1 MNIVNFLHRINWFF
15 IILLL
20 LISSIGVA
28 LLYSIAGASWDPWAS
43 KHIIRIIISLVVLIT
58 ISLVNIEFWYKLAN
72 PLYLFSIFLICLTFL
87 LGKEVSGAKRWIDL
101 YFFSFQP
108 AEVVK
113 IFVILALAKYFH
125 SIKLQSYDI
134 KQRIFFPLLILF
146 IPVILIFKQPDL
158 GTAII
163 IFLTGIIVLF
173 LSGVQI
179 KTFFL
184 SGIGGLISLPI
195 FWTVLE
201 DYQKSRIINFLDQQS
216 NTLGANYHIT
226 QSKIALGSGGFFG
239 KGFLQG
245 TQSHLNFIPEMETDF
260 IFSVLGEEFGFLGI
274 LFLFFLY
281 FILIFWVIKISLQ
294 SKYYFSKIFGIS
306 FITSFFIVIFT
317 NIGMVTG
324 IIPVV
329 GVPLPLCSYGGSAIL
344 SNFIG
349 FGIILS
355 GYNYRDYRLHNV

>member
-1 MNIVNFLHRINWFF
+1 MNVINFLPRINWFF
-15 IILLL
+15 VILLL

-28 LLYSIAGASWDPWAS
+28 LLYSIAGASWEPWALNQ
-43 KHIIRIIISLVVLIT
+43 IIRILISLVVLIL
-58 ISLVNIEFWYKLAN
+58 ISLVNIGFWYKLAN
-72 PLYLFSIFLICLTFL
+72 PLYLFSIFLIFLTFV
-87 LGKEVSGAKRWIDL
+87 LGKEVSGATRWIDL

-108 AEVVK
+108 AEITK

-146 IPVILIFKQPDL
+146 IPVLLIFKQPDL
-158 GTAII
+158 GTALI
-163 IFLTGIIVLF
+163 IFFSGIIVLF

-179 KTFFL
+179 KTFVL
-184 SGIGGLISLPI
+184 SGIGSLILLPI
-195 FWTVLE
+195 FWTFLE
-201 DYQKSRIINFLDQQS
+201 DYQKSRIISFLDQQS

-239 KGFLQG
+239 KGFLEG
-245 TQSHLNFIPEMETDF
+245 TQSHLNFIPELETDF

-281 FILIFWVIKISLQ
+281 FILICWTIKISLE
-294 SKYYFSKIFGIS
+294 SKNYFSKIFGIS
-306 FITSFFIVIFT
+306 FIASFFLVIFS

-329 GVPLPLCSYGGSAIL
+329 GVPLPLCSYGGTAIV

-355 GYNYRDYRLHNV
+355 GYNYRDFKLQNI